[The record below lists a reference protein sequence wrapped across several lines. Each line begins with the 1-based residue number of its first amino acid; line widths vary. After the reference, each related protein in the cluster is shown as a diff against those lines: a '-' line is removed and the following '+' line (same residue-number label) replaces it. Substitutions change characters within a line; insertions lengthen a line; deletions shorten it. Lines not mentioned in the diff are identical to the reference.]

1 MIKIRYDTTDV
12 KATEDI
18 IENKNAYI
26 TTLRKKLKL
35 PSTEDPQSKEIEE
48 SEWDNE
54 EMLKLIIEKK
64 YTNKE
69 DGRVDRKIT

>member
-1 MIKIRYDTTDV
+1 VIKIRYDTTDV